1 MQPDRQKDR
10 AKEFHCEV
18 VLYGA
23 AEPSGESLSHRVL
36 ASFGKQRLIALRQLC
51 VQRNDCGHCLRQPKL
66 RRKSWTIGKERR
78 VFTIL
83 IGADQ
88 KPVTPVALDGRKI
101 EVIEDRN
108 PIIARRMPQPVLK
121 DAANVSSFLRICG
134 LHTRLSEQM
143 IQCRPPMA
151 F

>member
-1 MQPDRQKDR
+1 
-10 AKEFHCEV
+10 
-18 VLYGA
+18 
-23 AEPSGESLSHRVL
+23 
-36 ASFGKQRLIALRQLC
+36 
-51 VQRNDCGHCLRQPKL
+51 L
-66 RRKSWTIGKERR
+66 RRKGCAIGKERR
-78 VFTIL
+78 VFGIL

-88 KPVTPVALDGRKI
+88 KPVTPVTLDGRKI

-108 PIIARRMPQPVLK
+108 PVIARRMQQPMLK

-134 LHTRLSEQM
+134 LNTWLSEQT